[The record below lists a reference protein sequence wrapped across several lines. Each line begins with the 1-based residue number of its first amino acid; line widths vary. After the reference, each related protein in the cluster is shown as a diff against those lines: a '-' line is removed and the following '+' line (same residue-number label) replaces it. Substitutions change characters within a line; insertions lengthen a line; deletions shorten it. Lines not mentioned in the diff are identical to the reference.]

1 MAKKKEEI
9 SVLLLDT
16 MEVWLGNI
24 VSGIV
29 LLQTRVGRI
38 LEG

>member
-24 VSGIV
+24 ASGIA